1 MILSI
6 QSCGIAFQ
14 VSTAAVQKCS
24 LFSAL
29 LTPSVI
35 SQIWVKLDDRFFEL
49 LPEVLNWIEI
59 R

>member
-35 SQIWVKLDDRFFEL
+35 SQIWVKLNRFFEL